1 MPVEDRKDTI
11 AFIICVNN
19 ELYFEECRYYIEHLE
34 VPAGYDIDVIGIW
47 EADSMCAA
55 YNLGMRSSDA
65 KYKVY
70 MHQDVFIRDSRFL
83 EKTLRIFK
91 EHPKTGMIGMAG
103 GIGIPENGVVYSSW
117 NVGKVDCREPDL
129 SYVLLCGPNQTKDQT
144 VDAVDGLLMM
154 TQYDLPWRED
164 LFSDFDFYDVSQ
176 AFEFRRAGYEIVVP
190 YQEEPWVVH
199 DCGFAKL
206 TNYDRNRKIC
216 MEEYPEFF
224 NVPEGEELF
233 SSGEW
238 DQLSSQLAAAIR
250 RMIDQGQWD
259 EASQA
264 LGIYHQSQMKSSELE
279 MLATICEIEQ
289 TDRRVSKRSSF
300 LAQAGSCEAICR
312 TYLSVRFLLHR
323 MEFDRP
329 AQDYQELIHAVESG
343 NISVDAILIL
353 ILHGVLDKEKV
364 LGQLETW
371 HMPDQK
377 SAERLRSFHRRMQKE
392 NRGIP
397 YSYSKRA
404 KMELEKYSKEEQ

>member
-19 ELYFEECRYYIEHLE
+19 ELYFEECKYYIEHLE

-264 LGIYHQSQMKSSELE
+264 IGIYHQSQMKSSELE

>member
-1 MPVEDRKDTI
+1 
-11 AFIICVNN
+11 
-19 ELYFEECRYYIEHLE
+19 
-34 VPAGYDIDVIGIW
+34 
-47 EADSMCAA
+47 
-55 YNLGMRSSDA
+55 
-65 KYKVY
+65 
-70 MHQDVFIRDSRFL
+70 
-83 EKTLRIFK
+83 
-91 EHPKTGMIGMAG
+91 
-103 GIGIPENGVVYSSW
+103 
-117 NVGKVDCREPDL
+117 
-129 SYVLLCGPNQTKDQT
+129 
-144 VDAVDGLLMM
+144 
-154 TQYDLPWRED
+154 
-164 LFSDFDFYDVSQ
+164 
-176 AFEFRRAGYEIVVP
+176 
-190 YQEEPWVVH
+190 
-199 DCGFAKL
+199 
-206 TNYDRNRKIC
+206 
-216 MEEYPEFF
+216 
-224 NVPEGEELF
+224 
-233 SSGEW
+233 
-238 DQLSSQLAAAIR
+238 
-250 RMIDQGQWD
+250 
-259 EASQA
+259 
-264 LGIYHQSQMKSSELE
+264 MKSSELE
-279 MLATICEIEQ
+279 MLAIICEIEQ

>member
-238 DQLSSQLAAAIR
+238 DQLGSQLAAAIR

-264 LGIYHQSQMKSSELE
+264 IGIYHQSQMKSSELE

>member
-55 YNLGMRSSDA
+55 YNLGMQSSDA

-264 LGIYHQSQMKSSELE
+264 IGIYHQSQMKNSELE
-279 MLATICEIEQ
+279 MLAIICEIEQ

-312 TYLSVRFLLHR
+312 T
-323 MEFDRP
+323 
-329 AQDYQELIHAVESG
+329 
-343 NISVDAILIL
+343 
-353 ILHGVLDKEKV
+353 
-364 LGQLETW
+364 
-371 HMPDQK
+371 
-377 SAERLRSFHRRMQKE
+377 
-392 NRGIP
+392 
-397 YSYSKRA
+397 
-404 KMELEKYSKEEQ
+404 

>member
-34 VPAGYDIDVIGIW
+34 VSAGYDIDVIGIW

-154 TQYDLPWRED
+154 TQYDLPWRE
-164 LFSDFDFYDVSQ
+164 
-176 AFEFRRAGYEIVVP
+176 
-190 YQEEPWVVH
+190 
-199 DCGFAKL
+199 
-206 TNYDRNRKIC
+206 
-216 MEEYPEFF
+216 
-224 NVPEGEELF
+224 ELF

-238 DQLSSQLAAAIR
+238 DQLSGQLAAAIR

-264 LGIYHQSQMKSSELE
+264 IGIYHQSQMKSSELE
-279 MLATICEIEQ
+279 MLAIICEIEQ

>member
-1 MPVEDRKDTI
+1 MNDRQI
-11 AFIICVNN
+11 AFIMCVNDDRQAD
-19 ELYFEECRYYIEHLE
+19 ESEFYIRCLE
-34 VPAGYDIDVIGIW
+34 VPEQYEVDVIRVREAESMTAGYN
-47 EADSMCAA
+47 AA
-55 YNLGMRSSDA
+55 MENSDA
-65 KYKVY
+65 RYKVY
-70 MHQDVFIRDSRFL
+70 LHQDTRIIAPGFIRDM
-83 EKTLRIFK
+83 INVFK
-91 EHPKTGMIGMAG
+91 NDDTIGMLGCVGCRKLPANG
-103 GIGIPENGVVYSSW
+103 QAVGHWDVGMVYHNCIPGMLTLEQDKEQPVEV
-117 NVGKVDCREPDL
+117 EAL
-129 SYVLLCGPNQTKDQT
+129 
-144 VDAVDGLLMM
+144 DGLLLA
-154 TQYDLPWRED
+154 TSRDVRWRED
-164 LFSDFDFYDVSQ
+164 LFDGWDFYDVSQ

-264 LGIYHQSQMKSSELE
+264 IGIYHQSQMKSSELE
-279 MLATICEIEQ
+279 MLAIICEIEQ
-289 TDRRVSKRSSF
+289 TERRVSKRPSF

-371 HMPDQK
+371 HMPDPM
-377 SAERLRSFHRRMQKE
+377 SAERLRSFHRRMKKE

>member
-1 MPVEDRKDTI
+1 
-11 AFIICVNN
+11 
-19 ELYFEECRYYIEHLE
+19 
-34 VPAGYDIDVIGIW
+34 
-47 EADSMCAA
+47 
-55 YNLGMRSSDA
+55 
-65 KYKVY
+65 
-70 MHQDVFIRDSRFL
+70 
-83 EKTLRIFK
+83 
-91 EHPKTGMIGMAG
+91 MIGMAG

-264 LGIYHQSQMKSSELE
+264 IGIYHQSQMKNSELE
-279 MLATICEIEQ
+279 MLAIICEIEQ

-371 HMPDQK
+371 HMPDPM
-377 SAERLRSFHRRMQKE
+377 SAERLRSFHRRLQKE

-404 KMELEKYSKEEQ
+404 KMELEKHSKEEQ

>member
-19 ELYFEECRYYIEHLE
+19 ELYFEECKYYIEHLE

-83 EKTLRIFK
+83 E
-91 EHPKTGMIGMAG
+91 
-103 GIGIPENGVVYSSW
+103 IGIPENGGVYSSW

-190 YQEEPWVVH
+190 YQEDPWVVH

-259 EASQA
+259 EVSQTI
-264 LGIYHQSQMKSSELE
+264 GIYHQSQMKSSELE
-279 MLATICEIEQ
+279 MLAIICEIEQ

-371 HMPDQK
+371 HMPDPM